1 MLLLLWWWWWCCCCG
16 DVGVDGLAHPTPPRC
31 DIQDQLDTKTYPRS
45 EYPVFILSVVMVV
58 LCCCCYGGG
67 GGGGGGGVVVMLE

>member
-1 MLLLLWWWWWCCCCG
+1 MLLLWWWWWWCCCCG
-16 DVGVDGLAHPTPPRC
+16 DVGVNGLAHPTPLS

-58 LCCCCYGGG
+58 LCCCCC
-67 GGGGGGGVVVMLE
+67 GGGGGVVVVVMLE